1 MNNLNSISD
10 YQKIIFVKGL
20 NEHIDVSGKNDLE
33 ELSSKYNFAMFV
45 TSLPNEPAYDNEGK
59 PTDNGTG
66 ISGIY
71 PVTNLWFDGIRLTRF
86 IGVDNKHNIINVNDH
101 KLKLDFNY
109 ETGLIGIYDVNRL
122 TGLELVGYTYKGFD
136 EQLHEVPIDN
146 AIPPINSLDNKF
158 TLRFKYEVGEDTD
171 ISEIPKAL
179 SYNYTNYLL
188 KTTESIVE
196 EDQSLYDITYSIK
209 QSTLDIF
216 EGLIRVIFR
225 SKYSNEI
232 STKEIPM
239 VLYLNPLD
247 YTIIFRNEHN
257 KEYIIGKPYYT
268 AYLDKDSLYTIKLN
282 FTPNNIKCDNQLHR
296 IYANATIIKDD
307 ENDPDVITIISNN
320 QPQLI
325 NSICEFGIQTS
336 NKVPTNGFLHTKLSF
351 DIYCNENKYPNY
363 LTKTIDI
370 YLEGDKSDKY
380 FYYGYKNIP
389 NLNNFSID
397 TLIGDADLINNLFND
412 YIDKDINANDFY
424 FYNSDDEYNIN
435 YNSNDHFYCIIP
447 NNYKDKVKPRWNA
460 QITNDHGIT
469 YEYLSCTEWFKSY
482 TCTINDTEFIIYIR
496 EEGGK
501 FYGKLK

>member
-20 NEHIDVSGKNDLE
+20 NEHSNELGEAGIQG
-33 ELSSKYNFAMFV
+33 LSSKYNFAVFV
-45 TSLPNEPAYDNEGK
+45 TSFPNEPAYDNEGK

-86 IGVDNKHNIINVNDH
+86 IGIDNKHNIINVNDH

-109 ETGLIGIYDVNRL
+109 ETGLIGIYDVNKL
-122 TGLELVGYTYKGFD
+122 DNIKIVQCTYKGLDNRDFKIYD
-136 EQLHEVPIDN
+136 ESGHIFETGLI
-146 AIPPINSLDNKF
+146 INSLDNRF

-196 EDQSLYDITYSIK
+196 EDQSLYDITYWVN

-216 EGLIRVIFR
+216 EDLIKVIFR

-239 VLYLNPLD
+239 VLYLNPTYYD
-247 YTIIFRNEHN
+247 VIIDNM
-257 KEYIIGKPYYT
+257 IIAQT
-268 AYLDKDSLYTIKLN
+268 AYLDKDSDHIIILS
-282 FTPNNIKCDNQLHR
+282 FSPNNIISDSNHY
-296 IYANATIIKDD
+296 IYAKIVDYDPNIITVIND
-307 ENDPDVITIISNN
+307 ECGLIKSNVS
-320 QPQLI
+320 
-325 NSICEFGIQTS
+325 SICQFTIRTTGE
-336 NKVPTNGFLHTKLSF
+336 VPTNGFLNTRLTF
-351 DIYCNENKYPNY
+351 EVYCNENEHTYTYP
-363 LTKTIDI
+363 LTKTINI

-397 TLIGDADLINNLFND
+397 NLIGDTNLIDHLFND
-412 YIDKDINANDFY
+412 YIDENLNANDFY
-424 FYNSDDEYNIN
+424 FYNTDDRNREEYNIN

-447 NNYKDKVKPRWNA
+447 NNYKDIVKPRWNA
-460 QITNDHGIT
+460 QITNDRGIT